1 MVKKRKQFDLIVWDW
16 DGTLAD
22 STGMIARAIVKAAE
36 QVGLPSLTMDQA
48 RHVIGLGLR
57 DAIHALFPDISDE
70 KAQDLTKQYTINYY
84 AAEEDVLLFD
94 GAVALISEL
103 NRKGYKQA
111 IATGKGRR
119 GLNIALER
127 SGIAKYFH
135 ASRTADECFS
145 KPHPQM
151 LDELMDFLVVTPE
164 RTIMIGD
171 TTYDMQMAKNAGTQS
186 LAVTFGA
193 HKADQLLSC
202 HPKGIFNTF
211 SELSAWLI
219 NNA

>member
-1 MVKKRKQFDLIVWDW
+1 MAEKRKQFDLIVWDW

-22 STGMIARAIVKAAE
+22 STGMIARAIVKAVE
-36 QVGLPSLTMDQA
+36 QVGLPPLTMDQA

-57 DAIHALFPDISDE
+57 DAIRTLFPEITNE

-84 AAEEDVLLFD
+84 AAEEDVMLFD

-111 IATGKGRR
+111 VATGKGRK
-119 GLNIALER
+119 GLDIALQR
-127 SGIAKYFH
+127 SGIGKYFH
-135 ASRTADECFS
+135 ATKTADECFS

-164 RTIMIGD
+164 RTLMIGD
-171 TTYDMQMAKNAGTQS
+171 TTYDMQMAKNAGTQC

-193 HKADQLLSC
+193 HSADKLLSLN
-202 HPKGIFNTF
+202 PKGIFNTF
-211 SELSAWLI
+211 NELSAWLI

>member
-1 MVKKRKQFDLIVWDW
+1 MVEKRTQFDLIVWDW

-36 QVGLPSLTMDQA
+36 QVGLPALMMDQA
-48 RHVIGLGLR
+48 RDVIGLGLR
-57 DAIHALFPDISDE
+57 DAIYTLFPDITNQ

-84 AAEEDVLLFD
+84 AAEEDVMLFD

-111 IATGKGRR
+111 VATGKGRK
-119 GLNIALER
+119 GLNIALQR

-135 ASRTADECFS
+135 DTRTADECFS

-151 LDELMDFLVVTPE
+151 LDELMDSLVVTPE
-164 RTIMIGD
+164 RTLMIGD
-171 TTYDMQMAKNAGTQS
+171 TTYDMQMAKNADTQC

-193 HKADQLLSC
+193 HSAEKLLSF

-211 SELSAWLI
+211 QDLSAWLI